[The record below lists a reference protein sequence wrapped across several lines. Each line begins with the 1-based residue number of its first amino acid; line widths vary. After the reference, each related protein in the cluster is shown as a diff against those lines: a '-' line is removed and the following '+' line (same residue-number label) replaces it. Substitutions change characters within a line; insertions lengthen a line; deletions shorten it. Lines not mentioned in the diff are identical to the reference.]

1 LIGRARR
8 RQREREIALILLW
21 LQFALLTAVIVCA
34 GYYLSTYGDV
44 IAEKTGMGRTWV
56 GVILMASVTSLPELI
71 TGVSSVVVFDLPNI
85 AIGDVFGSCMF
96 NILIIALLDALSG
109 PTPISAKA
117 HQGQVLAAGFG
128 VLLLGIAAIA
138 ISAGDRLPAFSWFG
152 IYSLAFLAIYL
163 IAMRMV
169 FLFEKKRIAELVQE
183 RIEAAR
189 YDKALMFYAVNAL
202 LVVVAATYLP
212 HLADQIA
219 VATGLGRT
227 FVGTIFVAL
236 ATSLPELVVSIS
248 AVRIDATDLMFGNL
262 LGSNLFNMAIL
273 GLDDLLYVKE
283 PLLAHASPAHLA
295 TASAA
300 MAMTAIAVIGLTY
313 RVSKKR
319 LWFAWDSWAM
329 LVVYAFAVSVV
340 YMVR

>member
-1 LIGRARR
+1 MAV
-8 RQREREIALILLW
+8 LW
-21 LQFALLTAVIVCA
+21 LQFALVTAVIVVA

-71 TGVSSVVVFDLPNI
+71 TGVSSVVVFDFPNI
-85 AIGDVFGSCMF
+85 AIGNILGACMF
-96 NILIIALLDALSG
+96 NMLVIALLDALSG

-128 VLLLGIAAIA
+128 VLILGIAGIA
-138 ISAGDRLPAFSWFG
+138 ISAGDRIPTVGWVGVSSFAFF
-152 IYSLAFLAIYL
+152 AIYM

-169 FLFEKKRIAELVQE
+169 FLFEKKRIAELVRE
-183 RIEAAR
+183 RVEAAR
-189 YDKALMFYAVNAL
+189 YEKVTLKKALCYYAVNAL

-219 VATGLGRT
+219 TATSLGRT
-227 FVGTIFVAL
+227 FVGTIFVAVV
-236 ATSLPELVVSIS
+236 TTLPELVVSIA
-248 AVRIDATDLMFGNL
+248 AVKIDATDLMFGNL
-262 LGSNLFNMAIL
+262 LGSNLFNLAIL
-273 GLDDLLYVKE
+273 GLDDLLYVKG
-283 PLLAHASPAHLA
+283 PILADASPAHVV
-295 TASAA
+295 TANAA

-319 LWFAWDSWAM
+319 LLFGWDSWAI
-329 LVVYAFAVSVV
+329 LAVYLSAVTVVYL
-340 YMVR
+340 MI

>member
-1 LIGRARR
+1 M
-8 RQREREIALILLW
+8 
-21 LQFALLTAVIVCA
+21 IVFA

-71 TGVSSVVVFDLPNI
+71 TGASAVAIFDLPNI

-117 HQGQVLAAGFG
+117 HHGQVLAAGFG
-128 VLLLGIAAIA
+128 VLLLGVAAIA
-138 ISAGDRLPAFSWFG
+138 ISAGDRLPAFGWFG
-152 IYSLAFLAIYL
+152 VYSLAFIAIYV
-163 IAMRMV
+163 IAMRMI
-169 FLFEKKRIAELVQE
+169 FLFEKKRIAELVHE
-183 RIEAAR
+183 RVEAAR
-189 YDKALMFYAVNAL
+189 YEKVTLEKALTCYAANAL
-202 LVVVAATYLP
+202 LVVAAATYLP

-219 VATGLGRT
+219 VTTGLGRT

-248 AVRIDATDLMFGNL
+248 AVKIDATDLMFGNL

-273 GLDDLLYVKE
+273 GLDDLLYVKG
-283 PLLAHASPAHLA
+283 PILAHASPAHLVS
-295 TASAA
+295 ASAA

-319 LWFAWDSWAM
+319 LWFAWDSWA
-329 LVVYAFAVSVV
+329 LLAVYGFAVAVVYT
-340 YMVR
+340 MR

>member
-1 LIGRARR
+1 
-8 RQREREIALILLW
+8 
-21 LQFALLTAVIVCA
+21 
-34 GYYLSTYGDV
+34 
-44 IAEKTGMGRTWV
+44 
-56 GVILMASVTSLPELI
+56 
-71 TGVSSVVVFDLPNI
+71 
-85 AIGDVFGSCMF
+85 MF
-96 NILIIALLDALSG
+96 NILIIAVLDVMSG

-128 VLLLGIAAIA
+128 LLLLGGAGIA
-138 ISAGDRLPAFSWFG
+138 ISVGDRLPALGWVG
-152 IYSLAFLAIYL
+152 MYSVAFIATYFL
-163 IAMRMV
+163 AMRMI

-183 RIEAAR
+183 RVEAAR
-189 YDKALMFYAVNAL
+189 YENVTLKKALTYYAANAL

-236 ATSLPELVVSIS
+236 ATSLPELVVSIA

-273 GLDDLLYVKE
+273 GLDDLLYVKG
-283 PLLAHASPAHLA
+283 PILAQASPAHA
-295 TASAA
+295 VTANAA

-319 LWFAWDSWAM
+319 LLFAWDSWAI
-329 LVVYAFAVSVV
+329 LAVYVFAISVV
-340 YMVR
+340 YVMR